1 MLLASPHVTTLIR
14 LCAGVLDPLRKAQVA
29 VQTSNSYSVE
39 TVASMMACYNTFVT
53 VVDTKATYELA
64 TKFCGD
70 ILEKTSG
77 NASVSQVTCDG
88 HIDYS
93 IRDGA
98 VLADLDELTVP
109 QMSMTFPLAAE
120 RSTVIKAVQKFASP
134 AIIAAAKKFGERVQ
148 GPLDTAQRRQAAALQ
163 LDVATYNFTSA
174 LEQPGAIP
182 PSLRA
187 ADSGRASG
195 AGAEMAAAV
204 AAAADDLEDDMLG
217 NTFRITLVTSFNEWA
232 NVCNAP
238 GTLFYTEDDKAAPA
252 QYWLRLRK
260 SLQFRNLAETML
272 WWLTFPVGSAGVER
286 SFSFMTAIGKQTTR
300 RKLGQEAFTN
310 TLLSMC
316 YRKELETML
325 RRSLVRLKQAKS

>member
-29 VQTSNSYSVE
+29 VQTSNLYSVE

-120 RSTVIKAVQKFASP
+120 RSAVIKAVQKFASP
-134 AIIAAAKKFGERVQ
+134 AIIAAAKI
-148 GPLDTAQRRQAAALQ
+148 LA
-163 LDVATYNFTSA
+163 SA
-174 LEQPGAIP
+174 C
-182 PSLRA
+182 RA
-187 ADSGRASG
+187 RLTRHSG
-195 AGAEMAAAV
+195 AR
-204 AAAADDLEDDMLG
+204 L
-217 NTFRITLVTSFNEWA
+217 
-232 NVCNAP
+232 
-238 GTLFYTEDDKAAPA
+238 
-252 QYWLRLRK
+252 LRYSWTWPRTISLLR
-260 SLQFRNLAETML
+260 SSSRGQFRRRFALLTVGGPAVPGL
-272 WWLTFPVGSAGVER
+272 RWLLPWLPRRTTLRMTCWATRSASR
-286 SFSFMTAIGKQTTR
+286 W
-300 RKLGQEAFTN
+300 
-310 TLLSMC
+310 
-316 YRKELETML
+316 
-325 RRSLVRLKQAKS
+325 